1 MLDLRNGVLLR
12 LATLKDLPSLL
23 RICLKTSDAGAD
35 GSDLYTLKEL
45 VGDIY
50 VTPYVLHQPEFA
62 YLLEVDGTPAG
73 YVLGVLDT
81 AQFERDLAANYWPN
95 TVRKYSQLQNALSE
109 SDKRLL
115 DLLIDI
121 KETTEDIISKFPSH
135 LHIDILEPFQGKGYG
150 KEMLNYLLEK
160 LKISG
165 SSGVH
170 LHVSS
175 KNLRARAFYN
185 KLGFNEIRILADE
198 LILAIHF

>member
-1 MLDLRNGVLLR
+1 MLDLRNGALLR

-81 AQFERDLAANYWPN
+81 AQFERDLAANYWPKAI
-95 TVRKYSQLQNALSE
+95 RKYSQLQNALSE

-115 DLLIDI
+115 DLLFNI
-121 KETTEDIISKFPSH
+121 KETTEDILSKFPSH
-135 LHIDILEPFQGKGYG
+135 LHIDIVEAFQGKGYG
-150 KEMLNYLLEK
+150 KEMINHLLEE

-165 SSGVH
+165 SPGVH

-175 KNLRARAFYN
+175 KNLRARAFYK
-185 KLGFNEIRILADE
+185 KLGFDEVSVFTDE

>member
-1 MLDLRNGVLLR
+1 MWDLGNGASLR
-12 LATLKDLPSLL
+12 LATPKDLPNLL
-23 RICLKTSDAGAD
+23 QICLKTSDAGAD

-62 YLLEVDGTPAG
+62 YLLKVDGTASG

-81 AQFERDLAANYWPN
+81 AQFERDLSANYWPEA
-95 TVRKYSQLQNALSE
+95 VRKYSQIQQSVSD

-115 DLLIDI
+115 DLLFHM
-121 KETTEDIISKFPSH
+121 KKTTENILSPFPSH
-135 LHIDILEPFQGKGYG
+135 LHIDILEPFQGRGYG
-150 KEMLNYLLEK
+150 KQMINHLLEE

-170 LHVSS
+170 LHV
-175 KNLRARAFYN
+175 
-185 KLGFNEIRILADE
+185 
-198 LILAIHF
+198 

>member
-1 MLDLRNGVLLR
+1 MWDLGNGASLR
-12 LATLKDLPSLL
+12 LATPKDLPNLL
-23 RICLKTSDAGAD
+23 QICLKTSDAGAD

-62 YLLEVDGTPAG
+62 YLLEVDGTASG

-81 AQFERDLAANYWPN
+81 AQFERDLAANYWPKA
-95 TVRKYSQLQNALSE
+95 VRKYSQIQQSLSE

-115 DLLIDI
+115 DLLFSI
-121 KETTEDIISKFPSH
+121 KKTTEDILSLFPSH
-135 LHIDILEPFQGKGYG
+135 LHIDILEPFQGRGYG
-150 KEMLNYLLEK
+150 KEMINHLLEE
-160 LKISG
+160 LTISG

-175 KNLRARAFYN
+175 KNLRAHAFYK
-185 KLGFNEIRILADE
+185 KLGFDEISVFKDE
-198 LILAIHF
+198 LILAIHL